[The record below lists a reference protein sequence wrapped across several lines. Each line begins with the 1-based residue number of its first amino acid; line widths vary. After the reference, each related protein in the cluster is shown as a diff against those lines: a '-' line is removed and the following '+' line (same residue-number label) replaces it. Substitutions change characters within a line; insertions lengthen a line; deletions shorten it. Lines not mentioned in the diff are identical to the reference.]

1 MKTKVIF
8 KLLFN
13 HRTKEYEVLAL
24 FPELAGDNNPYTT
37 CLSYAH
43 NGQHGSASVELSR
56 LKAATPMQYASL
68 KVELEQIGYDLEVV
82 KKFSRKTLQER
93 IAQCNL

>member
-8 KLLFN
+8 KIL
-13 HRTKEYEVLAL
+13 KGDVIAL

-37 CLSYAH
+37 CLSYMTI
-43 NGQHGSASVELSR
+43 GQHGAASTFLSR
-56 LKAATPMQYASL
+56 LKPANPMQYASL
-68 KVELEQIGYDLEVV
+68 KVELEQIGYDLEIV
-82 KKFSRKTLQER
+82 KKFSRKALQER